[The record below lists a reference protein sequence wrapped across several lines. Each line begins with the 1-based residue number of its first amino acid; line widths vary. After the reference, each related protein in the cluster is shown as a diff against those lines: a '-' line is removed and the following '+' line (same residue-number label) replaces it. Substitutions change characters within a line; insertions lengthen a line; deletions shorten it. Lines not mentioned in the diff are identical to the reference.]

1 MGERHERLSVVKQL
15 IKNNRIDNQDTLLE
29 MLKAEGHVVTQATLS
44 RDLKILKVSKVS
56 DGWTGYYYSMPDEDF
71 HSESEKSYIQDVRRG
86 IISIEFSGMIGVIK
100 TRPGHASSV
109 CFALDVLALPEI
121 LGTIAGDDTIFTI
134 LREGNTKEDLLES
147 FKTRIPDIKE

>member
-1 MGERHERLSVVKQL
+1 
-15 IKNNRIDNQDTLLE
+15 
-29 MLKAEGHVVTQATLS
+29 
-44 RDLKILKVSKVS
+44 
-56 DGWTGYYYSMPDEDF
+56 
-71 HSESEKSYIQDVRRG
+71 
-86 IISIEFSGMIGVIK
+86 MIGVIK